1 MLSSYKIIVQWWK
14 PGNYHWYVLT
24 DLHTGFKFCQM
35 APGWTFPGP
44 GYKPGPCSAFSCHV
58 PLLSSHQGQ
67 LLNLCHSWPWH
78 FEKNVSP
85 LGFVWCPL
93 VWIQV
98 FMFGRCYP
106 DEVCLCAVHREAH
119 SIDVSYYFDH
129 LGDSSFQTLPMKQLT
144 KMSWD
149 FTELLCV

>member
-1 MLSSYKIIVQWWK
+1 MMKTRKLPLICVNRPTHRIQILSDG
-14 PGNYHWYVLT
+14 PRM
-24 DLHTGFKFCQM
+24 DLSC
-35 APGWTFPGP
+35 P

-106 DEVCLCAVHREAH
+106 DEVCLSAVHLEAH
-119 SIDVSYYFDH
+119 SIDVSYYCDH